1 MLVKWTVN
9 PQTKITLDRPFARV
23 LDSFLPPPLPFL
35 LPSSSKLFVSTF
47 FLFFQFRSHIHTT
60 MPRAKSVKP
69 EAAPKPAPDLKQIM
83 VDRSEFTRTRDAVRF
98 SPNVA
103 SLP

>member
-1 MLVKWTVN
+1 
-9 PQTKITLDRPFARV
+9 
-23 LDSFLPPPLPFL
+23 
-35 LPSSSKLFVSTF
+35 
-47 FLFFQFRSHIHTT
+47 

-103 SLP
+103 SLS

>member
-9 PQTKITLDRPFARV
+9 PQTKITLDRPIARA
-23 LDSFLPPPLPFL
+23 LDSFLLPPLPFL
-35 LPSSSKLFVSTF
+35 LPSSSNLFIPTF
-47 FLFFQFRSHIHTT
+47 FLLFQFPWRIHAT

-103 SLP
+103 SLS